1 MTWKSRNKN
10 MNFLDE
16 LATSIFS
23 FTYFVYVRINKLFD
37 RPSETLKN
45 NFLVEL
51 HATGCKQYNLQ
62 RVAKFKGYT

>member
-1 MTWKSRNKN
+1 

-37 RPSETLKN
+37 RPSETLKIIFWWCYMLLDVN
-45 NFLVEL
+45 SI
-51 HATGCKQYNLQ
+51 TYRGLQ
-62 RVAKFKGYT
+62 SLKDIPE

>member
-1 MTWKSRNKN
+1 

-37 RPSETLKN
+37 RPSETLKIIFWWSYMLLDVN
-45 NFLVEL
+45 SI
-51 HATGCKQYNLQ
+51 TYRGLQ
-62 RVAKFKGYT
+62 ILKDIPE